1 MIFLKKEINLSYFKK
16 HFILLFI
23 ILILIF
29 GLIYFYFIYDKKNYI
44 LNSPLVSHDDDY
56 WYYDGQWTCVN
67 FGKPGEKCDVNKGVC
82 NVNGIYGNL
91 EDQKLMVE
99 NAGKNKNKIHDLC
112 PIIY

>member
-1 MIFLKKEINLSYFKK
+1 MIFLKKDINLSYFKK

-23 ILILIF
+23 ILTLII
-29 GLIYFYFIYDKKNYI
+29 GLIYFYFVYDKKNYI
-44 LNSPLVSHDDDY
+44 SNKISHDDDY

-67 FGKPGEKCDVNKGVC
+67 FGKPGEKCDVNKGIC
-82 NVNGIYGNL
+82 NVNGIFGNL

-99 NAGKNKNKIHDLC
+99 QAGKNKTHIHDLC

>member
-23 ILILIF
+23 ILGVLF
-29 GLIYFYFIYDKKNYI
+29 SLLYFYFIYDKKNYI
-44 LNSPLVSHDDDY
+44 SEKISHDDDY
-56 WYYDGQWTCVN
+56 WYYDGEWTCVN

-82 NVNGIYGNL
+82 SGEVFGSL

-99 NAGKNKNKIHDLC
+99 NVGKNKNKKQKLHDLC